1 MAGSGKGGSQT
12 TRVQLP
18 KFVEDAAQRAIARG
32 EEVGRI
38 GFVPFTGPDVAA
50 FTPMQEA
57 AFAGTNQAASAFGLP
72 TVSGTG
78 LPEAQGF
85 AGGIRGFSSF
95 PLFEQAQQQLQET
108 RPGQFQAI
116 TDFFIDPVTGAAP
129 AAAVPQQGLLSP
141 APQTFTQP
149 TIKDML
155 KDGGRGDEQGP
166 VEGPGFSL

>member
-18 KFVEDAAQRAIARG
+18 QFVEDAAQRAIERG
-32 EEVGRI
+32 ERVGQI

-72 TVSGTG
+72 VSQVTG
-78 LPEAQGF
+78 LPQAQEF
-85 AGGIRGFSSF
+85 AGGVRGFSSF
-95 PLFEQAQQQLQET
+95 PLFEQAQQQLQAT

-116 TDFFIDPVTGAAP
+116 TDFFIDPVTGELP
-129 AAAVPQQGLLSP
+129 VGVPQQGLLDEP
-141 APQTFTQP
+141 VQP
-149 TIKDML
+149 TVFR
-155 KDGGRGDEQGP
+155 GGGGVGDR
-166 VEGPGFSL
+166 